1 MLKVIIVFLIV
12 GAILYMVFG
21 IWGIIIP
28 AVLFVGVVIAAIIN
42 ANKNPAVAVSESKIS
57 ESNFSFDTEM
67 DVGSIPIN
75 IKYRNND
82 GNNSERNVDVHK
94 IGISGKN
101 LYIRGLCHL
110 TNEERTFK
118 AERIIEATINGKSVN
133 PMVFVIELCKDREE
147 FDKGIL
153 NGVNFCLTGK
163 LKIMTR
169 NQARE
174 RIEAYGGGF
183 HERIKYN
190 THFLVAENSSWN
202 TGKLV
207 EARAHGIT
215 IIDEDTF
222 IDYLTEPAKA
232 QAAKREIKGQ
242 YEYYKESVE
251 NDLDH
256 KKAPEGFSKNKF
268 PA

>member
-1 MLKVIIVFLIV
+1 MIKAVIVLLIV
-12 GAILYMVFG
+12 SAILYAIFG
-21 IWGIIIP
+21 VWGIIVP
-28 AVLFVGVVIAAIIN
+28 AVLLAGVVIAAIIN
-42 ANKNPAVAVSESKIS
+42 ANKNQAAAVSESKSS
-57 ESNFSFDTEM
+57 ESYFTFDAET

-75 IKYRNND
+75 IKYKNNE
-82 GNNSERNVDVHK
+82 GNATERNVDVHK

-118 AERIIEATINGKSVN
+118 VERIIEAAAYGKNVN

-147 FDKGIL
+147 FDKGFL
-153 NGVNFCLTGK
+153 NGVNFCLTGT

-169 NQARE
+169 RQAQE
-174 RIEAYGGGF
+174 RIEAYGGVF
-183 HERIKYN
+183 HKYIRYD
-190 THFLVAENSSWN
+190 THFLVAENPDRK
-202 TGKLV
+202 TGKLT
-207 EARAHGIT
+207 EAKAHGIT
-215 IIDEDTF
+215 VIDEDTF

-232 QAAKREIKGQ
+232 QAAKREIKDQ

-256 KKAPEGFSKNKF
+256 KKAPNGFF
-268 PA
+268 